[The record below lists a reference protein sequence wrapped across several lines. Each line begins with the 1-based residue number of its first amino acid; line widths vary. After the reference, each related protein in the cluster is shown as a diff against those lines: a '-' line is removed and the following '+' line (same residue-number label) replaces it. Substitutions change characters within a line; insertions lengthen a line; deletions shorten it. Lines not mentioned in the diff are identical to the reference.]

1 MKADKLL
8 HERHVVAEH
17 VFVELLIWRV
27 PVPVQG
33 SQHWLKYSLALVM
46 HGRCVMRYD
55 NEAGKGDHRHEDGA
69 ESAYRFSTFEQL
81 LADFWK
87 DVDRWLSR

>member
-1 MKADKLL
+1 MKAGKLL

-17 VFVELLIWRV
+17 AFVELLIWRV
-27 PVPVQG
+27 PQPVQG
-33 SQHWLKYSLALVM
+33 SLHRLKYSLALVM

-55 NEAGKGDHRHEDGA
+55 NEAGKGDHRHADGA
-69 ESAYRFSTFEQL
+69 ESAYPFSTFEQL

-87 DVDRWLSR
+87 DVDKWLCR